1 MKDKPLILSLLVGL
15 IMVLVVAGVSLLVKI
30 NSLSGFREE
39 LAKKN
44 MTLEKTIED
53 LKAENSAIT
62 EKNKVLTE
70 DVNKANE
77 KVTELKTEL
86 TKLEKLKA
94 KLEDNL
100 ADELIKQDSEVKPD
114 VKK

>member
-53 LKAENSAIT
+53 LKTESSALT
-62 EKNKVLTE
+62 EKNKTLTD
-70 DVNKANE
+70 DVTKANE

-86 TKLEKLKA
+86 AKLEKLKA

-100 ADELIKQDSEVKPD
+100 ADELIKQDSD

>member
-44 MTLEKTIED
+44 MTLEKAIED
-53 LKAENSAIT
+53 LKAENGT
-62 EKNKVLTE
+62 LTDKNKVLTE

-77 KVTELKTEL
+77 KVDGLKTEL

-100 ADELIKQDSEVKPD
+100 ADELIKQDSD

>member
-30 NSLSGFREE
+30 NSLSSFREE

-44 MTLEKTIED
+44 MSLEKTIED
-53 LKAENSAIT
+53 LKAENNAVSD
-62 EKNKVLTE
+62 KNKALIE

-77 KVTELKTEL
+77 KVNELKTEL
-86 TKLEKLKA
+86 TKLGKLKA

-100 ADELIKQDSEVKPD
+100 ADELIKQDSD

>member
-44 MTLEKTIED
+44 MNLEKTIED
-53 LKAENSAIT
+53 LKTESATLT
-62 EKNKVLTE
+62 EKNKTLTD
-70 DVNKANE
+70 DVTKANE

-86 TKLEKLKA
+86 AKLEKLKA
-94 KLEDNL
+94 KLEENL
-100 ADELIKQDSEVKPD
+100 ADELIKQDSD

>member
-44 MTLEKTIED
+44 MALEKTVED
-53 LKAENSAIT
+53 LKAENVVYEA
-62 EKNKVLTE
+62 L
-70 DVNKANE
+70 
-77 KVTELKTEL
+77 L
-86 TKLEKLKA
+86 
-94 KLEDNL
+94 
-100 ADELIKQDSEVKPD
+100 
-114 VKK
+114 

>member
-44 MTLEKTIED
+44 MALEKTIED
-53 LKAENSAIT
+53 LKTENGTLAD
-62 EKNKVLTE
+62 KNKTLTE

-77 KVTELKTEL
+77 KVNELKTEL
-86 TKLEKLKA
+86 TKIEKLKA
-94 KLEDNL
+94 KLEENL
-100 ADELIKQDSEVKPD
+100 ADELIKQDSD

>member
-30 NSLSGFREE
+30 NSLSSFREE

-44 MTLEKTIED
+44 MNLEKTIED
-53 LKAENSAIT
+53 LKTENSAVS

-77 KVTELKTEL
+77 KVNELKTEL
-86 TKLEKLKA
+86 TKLEKVKA

-100 ADELIKQDSEVKPD
+100 ADELIKQDSD

>member
-30 NSLSGFREE
+30 NSLSSFREE

-44 MTLEKTIED
+44 MNLEETIED
-53 LKAENSAIT
+53 LKAENSAAG
-62 EKNKVLTE
+62 EKNKVLIE

-77 KVTELKTEL
+77 KVNELKTEL

-100 ADELIKQDSEVKPD
+100 ADELIKQDSD

>member
-15 IMVLVVAGVSLLVKI
+15 IMVLVVAGVSLLVRI

-44 MTLEKTIED
+44 MTLEKTVED
-53 LKAENSAIT
+53 LKADNSALT
-62 EKNKVLTE
+62 EKNKGLTE

-77 KVTELKTEL
+77 KINEMKTEL
-86 TKLEKLKA
+86 NKLEKLKA
-94 KLEDNL
+94 KLEENL
-100 ADELIKQDSEVKPD
+100 ADELIKQDSPD

>member
-44 MTLEKTIED
+44 MNLEKTIED
-53 LKAENSAIT
+53 LKTENSAIT
-62 EKNKVLTE
+62 EKNKVLTQ
-70 DVNKANE
+70 DVNKAND

-94 KLEDNL
+94 KLEENL
-100 ADELIKQDSEVKPD
+100 ADELVKQDSDVKTD

>member
-15 IMVLVVAGVSLLVKI
+15 IMVLVVTGVSLLVKMK
-30 NSLSGFREE
+30 SLSGFRQE
-39 LAKKN
+39 LANKN

-53 LKAENSAIT
+53 LKTESAALT
-62 EKNKVLTE
+62 EKNKTLTD

-86 TKLEKLKA
+86 AKLEKLKA
-94 KLEDNL
+94 KLEENL
-100 ADELIKQDSEVKPD
+100 ADELIKQDSD